1 MKVIEAGGY
10 GKSRQRNE
18 NVAKNDIWIDLKLN
32 ATSAGFHGRAPR
44 DAVVQR
50 KQKRSSAPPSSTT
63 LKNNAAEAARVVAKD
78 VSPSPTNVSD
88 GVTRRK
94 QVASLK
100 KKLHIA
106 KNNEDSKAYANMT
119 VARNKV
125 SSPEWSPP
133 KQGHGAKDSH
143 VPSLSVS
150 PCELKNNVRLKTNSV
165 TRCNNGLPPS
175 TTNAKYQTS
184 PTLSR
189 NSRHVEKR
197 ISLGV
202 MSAISSLSSMDS
214 LPDLH
219 DDLSNAQWEDF
230 HSHLTILATNS
241 ELILPALTA
250 TDADFCTPLH
260 IAVWK
265 VKIMGS
271 LLISCFLSSFL
282 TTFVKAPPSSALLL
296 IAL

>member
-106 KNNEDSKAYANMT
+106 KNNEDSKAYASMT

-282 TTFVKAPPSSALLL
+282 TTFR
-296 IAL
+296 